1 MGPLICIKIVGY
13 CPSVWADIECAFLSF
28 QTLTPHLK
36 RTAKLNMLIR
46 GLICDMAH
54 LITSVNA
61 CFI

>member
-1 MGPLICIKIVGY
+1 MGPLICIKIVCY
-13 CPSVWADIECAFLSF
+13 CPSVWADIGCAFLSF
-28 QTLTPHLK
+28 QTLTFLK